1 LKKIT
6 KTTEP
11 SSLTSYRSSIAHERL
26 LDANV
31 YEDYP
36 HKTKQG
42 CSEGDRNN
50 LRLQLLKEQGYICC
64 YCMSRINCENSK
76 IEHLKPQSQFRD
88 KQIDYS
94 NLFIACDG
102 GEGLAQ
108 NKQYCD
114 TKKSEIELKA
124 IDFLDNIQDYLK
136 YKKEAQKVII
146 LSNNTDLS
154 DDINTLNLNVDR
166 LAKNRKEAYDKVI
179 SSLSIK
185 NFSKN
190 AIKKTLE
197 YYKQMHN
204 GKYEPYCEMIVYF
217 LTKKLR
223 QQGVTP

>member
-1 LKKIT
+1 MKKIT